1 MIGLLRR
8 RRHQLPSSYSGI
20 LRIVLQQRDSSL
32 LPSEQQHHHQQ
43 PRHRLL
49 RTFAAAPYPTG
60 KFSRIAMPEAAQECV
75 ASFRYPEARR
85 DDSIEEEFH
94 GVKIPDPYRW
104 LEDPDAEETQ
114 AYVEKQ
120 NEISKPFLDSC
131 KEWKVLNEKLTKRW
145 NFPKYSC
152 PFKHGSRYFFF
163 MNTGLQNQDVLY
175 VQNSLEDEPKVFL
188 DPNALSKDGTIALV
202 GSRFSDDGSLFAYG
216 LSQSGSDWTKLKVR
230 NVSTGEDFPETLEHT
245 KFVTASWTKDNKG
258 FFYARYPVVDGKA
271 DGSETAANENQKLY
285 FHRVGD
291 SQDKDVLIAEFP
303 EEPSWRL
310 MPEVSDCGK
319 YLMLFIMKGC
329 KDMLLYF
336 SKLESSDNI
345 TGKMDFVKVVTEF
358 DSDYDYITN
367 EGSLFS
373 FRTNKTAPNY
383 RVVNIDF
390 DSPAMDN
397 WKTLIEEH
405 PKNVLDW
412 STCVNKDRVVLGY
425 IDDVKSVLQVH
436 SLHDGSF
443 VSKFPLEI
451 GTVVGFSGKKKYSEI
466 FYHFVSFL
474 TPGIIYHYDFAKEG
488 SEPKIFR
495 QVKIEDFDNSLYK
508 VDQVFYKSK
517 DGERIPMFVVQRKS
531 NKQEKKPCLLYGYGG
546 FNICIQPSFSI
557 TGLVFIDSFDG
568 ILAYPNIR
576 GGGEYGERWHNA
588 GRLLKKQNVFD
599 DFQYAAQFLV
609 QNGYTDHDQIVIQG
623 GSNGGLLVGACINQ
637 RPDLFGAAI
646 AQVGVMDML
655 RFHKF
660 TIGRA
665 WVSDYGDIEEK
676 EHFENLFKY
685 SPLHNVHTPKS
696 EKEQYPATLVLTA
709 DHDDRVSPLH
719 SLKFV
724 AALHHAIKD
733 SEYQKNPLL
742 LRVYSKAGHGMG
754 KPTAKKIEEATDI
767 LTFMYKTLKL
777 KLHV

>member
-1 MIGLLRR
+1 MKALRQL
-8 RRHQLPSSYSGI
+8 HQKLGSSGSSK
-20 LRIVLQQRDSSL
+20 IVLHRELRQKGQQQQQQR
-32 LPSEQQHHHQQ
+32 QQ
-43 PRHRLL
+43 LK
-49 RTFAAAPYPTG
+49 TFAASAAG
-60 KFSRIAMPEAAQECV
+60 KFSRLAMPEAQEC
-75 ASFRYPEARR
+75 AAAPFQYPEARR
-85 DDSIEEEFH
+85 DDSVAEEIH

-114 AYVEKQ
+114 AYVDKQ
-120 NEISKPFLDSC
+120 NQISQPFLETCD
-131 KEWKVLNEKLTKRW
+131 EWKKLNEKLTKRW
-145 NFPKYSC
+145 NYPKYSC
-152 PFKHGSRYFFF
+152 PFKHGNRYFFF

-175 VQNSLEDEPKVFL
+175 VQDSLEGEPKVFL
-188 DPNALSKDGTIALV
+188 DPNSLSKDGTIALV
-202 GSRFSDDGSLFAYG
+202 GSRFSDDGNLFAYG

-230 NVSTGEDFPETLEHT
+230 NVNTGEDFPETIEHT

-258 FFYARYPVVDGKA
+258 FFYARYPVVEGKA

-285 FHRVGD
+285 YHRVGE

-336 SKLESSDNI
+336 SNLDKSDGITEKL
-345 TGKMDFVKVVTEF
+345 DFVKVVTEF

-367 EGSLFS
+367 EGSIFS
-373 FRTNKTAPNY
+373 FRTNKGAPNY
-383 RVVNIDF
+383 RVVTIDF
-390 DSPAMDN
+390 DNPAFEN

-405 PKNVLDW
+405 SKNVLDW
-412 STCVNKDRVVLGY
+412 SNCVNKDKIVLGY

-436 SLHDGSF
+436 SLKDGSF

-474 TPGIIYHYDFAKEG
+474 TPGIIYHFDFAKEG
-488 SEPKIFR
+488 AESKIFR

-508 VDQVFYKSK
+508 VEQVFYKSK
-517 DGERIPMFVVQRKS
+517 DGERIPMFIVQKKS
-531 NKQEKKPCLLYGYGG
+531 DKQEKKPCLLYGYGG

-576 GGGEYGERWHNA
+576 GGGEYGERWHNS

-599 DFQYAAQFLV
+599 DFQHASQFLV
-609 QNGYTDHDQIVIQG
+609 ESDYTRHDQIVIQG

-676 EHFENLFKY
+676 QHFENLFKY

-696 EKEQYPATLVLTA
+696 DKEQYPATLVLTA

-733 SEYQKNPLL
+733 SKFQTNPLL

-777 KLHV
+777 KLTF

>member
-1 MIGLLRR
+1 
-8 RRHQLPSSYSGI
+8 
-20 LRIVLQQRDSSL
+20 
-32 LPSEQQHHHQQ
+32 
-43 PRHRLL
+43 
-49 RTFAAAPYPTG
+49 
-60 KFSRIAMPEAAQECV
+60 MPEAQE
-75 ASFRYPEARR
+75 SINFQYPEARR
-85 DDSIEEEFH
+85 DESVVEEFH
-94 GVKIPDPYRW
+94 GVKIADPYRW
-104 LEDPDAEETQ
+104 LEDPDSEETQ

-120 NEISKPFLDSC
+120 NKISQPFLEGCD
-131 KEWKVLNEKLTKRW
+131 EWKKLNEKLTKRW
-145 NFPKYSC
+145 NYPKYSC
-152 PFKHGSRYFFF
+152 PFKHGNRYFFY

-188 DPNALSKDGTIALV
+188 DPNLLSKDGTTALV
-202 GSRFSDDGSLFAYG
+202 GSRFSDDGNLFAYG
-216 LSQSGSDWTKLKVR
+216 LSQSGSDWTKLRMRDV
-230 NVSTGEDFPETLEHT
+230 NTGVDFPEVLEHC

-258 FFYARYPVVDGKA
+258 FFYARYPVAEGKA

-285 FHRVGD
+285 YHVVGE

-310 MPEVSDCGK
+310 TPEVSDCGK

-336 SKLESSDNI
+336 SNLGNSGGIKGKL
-345 TGKMDFVKVVTEF
+345 DFVKVVSEF

-367 EGSLFS
+367 EGSIFS
-373 FRTNKTAPNY
+373 FRTNKCAPNY
-383 RVVNIDF
+383 RIVNIDF
-390 DSPAMDN
+390 ENPAIDN

-412 STCVNKDRVVLGY
+412 SNCVNKDKLVLAY

-443 VSKFPLEI
+443 ISTFKLEI
-451 GTVVGFSGKKKYSEI
+451 GTIVGFSGKKKYSEM

-474 TPGIIYHYDFAKEG
+474 TPGIIYHYDFAKE
-488 SEPKIFR
+488 EPQAVIFR
-495 QVKIEDFDNSLYK
+495 QVKIENFDNSLYK
-508 VDQVFYKSK
+508 VDQVFYESK
-517 DGERIPMFVVQRKS
+517 DGERIPMFVVQK
-531 NKQEKKPCLLYGYGG
+531 KADDQVEKPCLLYGYGG
-546 FNICIQPSFSI
+546 FNVCVQPFFSI

-576 GGGEYGERWHNA
+576 GGGEYGERWHNS

-599 DFQYAAQFLV
+599 DFQYAAKHLV
-609 QNGYTDHDQIVIQG
+609 ESGRTRYKKIAIHG

-637 RPDLFGAAI
+637 RPDLFGAAVS
-646 AQVGVMDML
+646 QVGVMDML

-660 TIGRA
+660 TVGRA
-665 WVSDYGDIEEK
+665 WVSDYGDVEQK
-676 EHFENLFKY
+676 EHFENLYKY

-696 EKEQYPATLVLTA
+696 EKEEYPATLVLTA

-724 AALHHAIKD
+724 AELHHAIKD
-733 SEYQKNPLL
+733 CEFQKNPLL
-742 LRVYSKAGHGMG
+742 LRVYSKTGHGAG
-754 KPTAKKIEEATDI
+754 KPTAKKIDEATDI
-767 LTFMYKTLKL
+767 LTFMFKALKL
-777 KLHV
+777 KLTF

>member
-1 MIGLLRR
+1 MNVLRR
-8 RRHQLPSSYSGI
+8 LSIYSNLAGSVTDQIRSTGLQLSTWRWCSKEFRNPF
-20 LRIVLQQRDSSL
+20 Q
-32 LPSEQQHHHQQ
+32 QQ
-43 PRHRLL
+43 PAKFRRL
-49 RTFAAAPYPTG
+49 
-60 KFSRIAMPEAAQECV
+60 AMPEAQECK
-75 ASFRYPEARR
+75 FQYPEARR
-85 DDSIEEEFH
+85 DDSVVEELH
-94 GVKIPDPYRW
+94 GIKIADPYRW

-120 NEISKPFLDSC
+120 NQISQPFLESGE
-131 KEWKVLNEKLTKRW
+131 EWKKLNGKLTKRW

-152 PFKHGSRYFFF
+152 PFKHGNRYFFF

-175 VQNSLEDEPKVFL
+175 VQDALDGEPRVFL
-188 DPNALSKDGTIALV
+188 DPNSLSQDGTIALV
-202 GSRFSDDGSLFAYG
+202 GSRFSDDGNLFAYG

-230 NVSTGEDFPETLEHT
+230 DVNTGEDFPETLEHT
-245 KFVTASWTKDNKG
+245 KFVNASWTKDNKG
-258 FFYARYPVVDGKA
+258 FFYARYPVVEGKA

-285 FHRVGD
+285 YHRVGEL
-291 SQDKDVLIAEFP
+291 QEKDVLIAEFP

-336 SKLESSDNI
+336 SKLGNSEDI
-345 TGKMDFVKVVTEF
+345 KGKVDFVKVVTEF

-367 EGSLFS
+367 EGNLFS
-373 FRTNKTAPNY
+373 FRTNKEAPNY

-390 DSPAMDN
+390 DKPEMGN
-397 WKTLIEEH
+397 WTTLIKEH
-405 PKNVLDW
+405 EKNVLDW
-412 STCVNKDRVVLGY
+412 ANCVNKDRLILGY

-436 SLHDGSF
+436 SLQDGSF

-451 GTVVGFSGKKKYSEI
+451 GTINGFSGKKKYSEI

-488 SEPKIFR
+488 TESKIFR
-495 QVKIEDFDNSLYK
+495 QVKIEDFDDSLYK
-508 VDQVFYKSK
+508 VEQVFYKSK
-517 DGERIPMFVVQRKS
+517 DGERVPMFIVQKKS
-531 NKQEKKPCLLYGYGG
+531 DKQEEKPCLLYGYGG

-599 DFQYAAQFLV
+599 DFQHAAQFLTE
-609 QNGYTDHDQIVIQG
+609 NGYTRHNQIVIQG

-637 RPDLFGAAI
+637 RPDLFGAAV

-665 WVSDYGDIEEK
+665 WVSDYGDVEEK
-676 EHFENLFKY
+676 DHFENLYRY

-696 EKEQYPATLVLTA
+696 EKEQYPSTLVLTA

-724 AALHHAIKD
+724 AALHHAVQD
-733 SEYQKNPLL
+733 SEHQRNPLL

-767 LTFMYKTLKL
+767 LTFMFKTLKL
-777 KLHV
+777 KLTF

>member
-1 MIGLLRR
+1 MLASIIVR
-8 RRHQLPSSYSGI
+8 SG
-20 LRIVLQQRDSSL
+20 
-32 LPSEQQHHHQQ
+32 
-43 PRHRLL
+43 RLL
-49 RTFAAAPYPTG
+49 LNRQHAATAVTRASQLSSVFHRTI
-60 KFSRIAMPEAAQECV
+60 KFGRIAMPEAATAAADCTEGHKV
-75 ASFRYPEARR
+75 PRYPEARR
-85 DDSIEEEFH
+85 DDSVVDEFH
-94 GVKIPDPYRW
+94 GVKIADPYRW
-104 LEDPDAEETQ
+104 LEDPDSEETRE
-114 AYVEKQ
+114 YVERQ
-120 NEISKPFLDSC
+120 NQISKPFLDTC
-131 KEWKVLNEKLTKRW
+131 PEWKKLNEKLRKRW
-145 NFPKYSC
+145 NYPKYSC
-152 PFKHGSRYFFF
+152 PFKHGNKYFFF

-175 VQNSLEDEPKVFL
+175 VQDSLKGEPKVFL
-188 DPNALSKDGTIALV
+188 DPNTLSTDGTIALV
-202 GSRFSDDGSLFAYG
+202 GSRFSDDGKLYAYG
-216 LSQSGSDWTKLKVR
+216 LSQSGSDWTKLKIR
-230 NVSTGEDFPETLEHT
+230 NVETGEDFPETIEHT

-285 FHRVGD
+285 YHRVGD

-336 SKLESSDNI
+336 SNLEQAGGL
-345 TGKMDFVKVVTEF
+345 TGKLDFVKVVTEF
-358 DSDYDYITN
+358 DSDYDYVTN
-367 EGSLFS
+367 EGSIFS
-373 FRTNKTAPNY
+373 FRTNKGAPNY
-383 RVVNIDF
+383 RIVNIDF
-390 DSPAMDN
+390 NEPSLEN
-397 WKTLIEEH
+397 WKTLVPEH
-405 PKNVLDW
+405 PRNVLDW
-412 STCVNKDRVVLGY
+412 TTCVNKDRIVLGY
-425 IDDVKSVLQVH
+425 IDDVKSLLQVH
-436 SLHDGSF
+436 SLADGSF

-474 TPGIIYHYDFAKEG
+474 TPGIIYHYDFAADDNATV
-488 SEPKIFR
+488 EPTIFR
-495 QVKIEDFDNSLYK
+495 EVKIEDFDNSQYT
-508 VDQVFYKSK
+508 VEQIFYNSK
-517 DGERIPMFVVQRKS
+517 DGEKVPMFIVQRKQ
-531 NKQEKKPCLLYGYGG
+531 KEKEQKPCLLYGYGG
-546 FNICIQPSFSI
+546 FNICVQPSFSI

-576 GGGEYGERWHNA
+576 GGGEYGERWHNS

-599 DFQYAAQFLV
+599 DFQYAAQYLV
-609 QNGYTDHDQIVIQG
+609 EHGYTRHEKIAIQG

-665 WVSDYGDIEEK
+665 WVSDYGDLNEK
-676 EHFENLFKY
+676 EHFENLLRY
-685 SPLHNVHTPKS
+685 SPLHNVRRPTS

-724 AALHHAIKD
+724 AALHHAINGC
-733 SEYQKNPLL
+733 EYQRNPLL

-754 KPTAKKIEEATDI
+754 KPTAKKIEESTDI
-767 LTFMYKTLKL
+767 LTFMYKTLGL
-777 KLHV
+777 KLTF

>member
-1 MIGLLRR
+1 MKSLRQLHKFLAAAALREPLL
-8 RRHQLPSSYSGI
+8 
-20 LRIVLQQRDSSL
+20 LQQRPPPTPAAQRHL
-32 LPSEQQHHHQQ
+32 QTFT
-43 PRHRLL
+43 PRPAKYSRL
-49 RTFAAAPYPTG
+49 
-60 KFSRIAMPEAAQECV
+60 AMPEAQDPSCSSTVFE
-75 ASFRYPEARR
+75 YPVARR
-85 DDSIEEEFH
+85 DETVVEEFH
-94 GVKIPDPYRW
+94 GQKIADPYRW
-104 LEDPDAEETQ
+104 LEDPDSEETQ
-114 AYVEKQ
+114 AYVEQQ
-120 NEISKPFLDSC
+120 NKIAQPFLESC
-131 KEWKVLNEKLTKRW
+131 DEWKKLNGKLTKRW
-145 NFPKYSC
+145 NYPKYSC

-175 VQNSLEDEPKVFL
+175 VQNSLDGEPKVFL
-188 DPNALSKDGTIALV
+188 DPNSLSKDGTIALV
-202 GSRFSDDGSLFAYG
+202 GSRFSDDGNLFAYG

-230 NVSTGEDFPETLEHT
+230 DVNTGEDFPETIEHT

-258 FFYARYPVVDGKA
+258 FFYARYPVVEGKA

-285 FHRVGD
+285 YHRIGEL
-291 SQDKDVLIAEFP
+291 QDKDVLIAEFP

-336 SKLESSDNI
+336 SNLEKAGGI
-345 TGKMDFVKVVTEF
+345 TGKLDFTKIVTEF

-367 EGSLFS
+367 EGSIFS
-373 FRTNKTAPNY
+373 FRTNKGAPNY

-390 DSPAMDN
+390 DEPALDK
-397 WKTLIEEH
+397 WTTLIAED

-412 STCVNKDRVVLGY
+412 SSCVNGDKIVLGY

-436 SLHDGSF
+436 SLKDGRF
-443 VSKFPLEI
+443 LSKFPLEI
-451 GTVVGFSGKKKYSEI
+451 GNVVGFSGKKKYSEI

-474 TPGIIYHYDFAKEG
+474 TPGVIYHYDFAAGEG
-488 SEPKIFR
+488 AEAKIFR
-495 QVKIEDFDNSLYK
+495 QVKIEDFDDSLYK
-508 VDQVFYKSK
+508 VEQVFYKSK
-517 DGERIPMFVVQRKS
+517 DGERVPMFIVQKKAE
-531 NKQEKKPCLLYGYGG
+531 KQEKKPCLLYGYGG

-599 DFQYAAQFLV
+599 DFQYAAQYLV
-609 QNGYTDHDQIVIQG
+609 ENGYTSHDQIVIQG

-637 RPDLFGAAI
+637 RPDLFGAAV
-646 AQVGVMDML
+646 AHVGVMDML

-665 WVSDYGDIEEK
+665 WVSDYGDIAEK
-676 EHFENLFKY
+676 EHFENLLRY
-685 SPLHNVHTPKS
+685 SPLHNVHTPNS

-719 SLKFV
+719 SLKFM
-724 AALHHAIKD
+724 AALHHAVRD
-733 SEYQKNPLL
+733 SKYQKNPLL

-754 KPTAKKIEEATDI
+754 KPTAKKIEESTDI
-767 LTFMYKTLKL
+767 LTFIYKTLKL
-777 KLHV
+777 KLTF

>member
-1 MIGLLRR
+1 M
-8 RRHQLPSSYSGI
+8 
-20 LRIVLQQRDSSL
+20 
-32 LPSEQQHHHQQ
+32 
-43 PRHRLL
+43 
-49 RTFAAAPYPTG
+49 
-60 KFSRIAMPEAAQECV
+60 

-488 SEPKIFR
+488 SEPKVFR

-531 NKQEKKPCLLYGYGG
+531 DKQEKKPCLLYGYGG

-696 EKEQYPATLVLTA
+696 KKEQYPATLVLTA

>member
-1 MIGLLRR
+1 MKALRQL
-8 RRHQLPSSYSGI
+8 HQKLGSSGSSK
-20 LRIVLQQRDSSL
+20 IVLHRELRQKGQQQQQQR
-32 LPSEQQHHHQQ
+32 QQ
-43 PRHRLL
+43 LK
-49 RTFAAAPYPTG
+49 TFAASAAG
-60 KFSRIAMPEAAQECV
+60 KFSRLAMPEAQES
-75 ASFRYPEARR
+75 AAAPFQYPEARR
-85 DDSIEEEFH
+85 DDSVAEEIH

-114 AYVEKQ
+114 AYVDKQ
-120 NEISKPFLDSC
+120 NQISQPFLETCD
-131 KEWKVLNEKLTKRW
+131 EWKKLNEKLTKRW
-145 NFPKYSC
+145 NYPKYSC
-152 PFKHGSRYFFF
+152 PFKHGNRYFFF

-175 VQNSLEDEPKVFL
+175 VQDSLEGEPKVFL
-188 DPNALSKDGTIALV
+188 DPNSLSKDGTIALV
-202 GSRFSDDGSLFAYG
+202 GSRFSDDGNLFAYG

-230 NVSTGEDFPETLEHT
+230 NVNTGEDFPETIEHT

-258 FFYARYPVVDGKA
+258 FFYARYPVVEGKA

-285 FHRVGD
+285 YHRVGE

-336 SKLESSDNI
+336 SNLEKSDGI
-345 TGKMDFVKVVTEF
+345 TGKLDFVKVVTEF

-367 EGSLFS
+367 EGSIFS
-373 FRTNKTAPNY
+373 FRTNKGAPNY
-383 RVVNIDF
+383 RVVTIDF
-390 DSPAMDN
+390 DNPAFEN

-405 PKNVLDW
+405 SKNVLDW
-412 STCVNKDRVVLGY
+412 SNCVNKDKIVLGY

-436 SLHDGSF
+436 SLKDGSF

-474 TPGIIYHYDFAKEG
+474 TPGIIYHFDFAKEG
-488 SEPKIFR
+488 AESKIFR

-508 VDQVFYKSK
+508 VEQVFYKSK
-517 DGERIPMFVVQRKS
+517 DGERIPMFIVQKKS
-531 NKQEKKPCLLYGYGG
+531 DKQEKKPCLLYGYGG

-576 GGGEYGERWHNA
+576 GGGEYGERWHNS

-599 DFQYAAQFLV
+599 DFQHASQYLV
-609 QNGYTDHDQIVIQG
+609 ESDYTRHDQIVIQG

-676 EHFENLFKY
+676 QHFENLFKY

-696 EKEQYPATLVLTA
+696 DKEQYPATLVLTA

-733 SEYQKNPLL
+733 SKFQTNPLL

-777 KLHV
+777 KLTF

>member
-1 MIGLLRR
+1 MKSLRQLHKFLAAAALREPLL
-8 RRHQLPSSYSGI
+8 
-20 LRIVLQQRDSSL
+20 LQQRPPPPAVQRHLQTFS
-32 LPSEQQHHHQQ
+32 
-43 PRHRLL
+43 PRPAKYSRL
-49 RTFAAAPYPTG
+49 
-60 KFSRIAMPEAAQECV
+60 AMPEAQDPSSCSTE
-75 ASFRYPEARR
+75 FQYPVARR
-85 DDSIEEEFH
+85 DETVVEEFH
-94 GVKIPDPYRW
+94 GQKIADPYRW
-104 LEDPDAEETQ
+104 LEDPDSEETQ
-114 AYVEKQ
+114 AYVEQQ
-120 NEISKPFLDSC
+120 NKIAQPFLESC
-131 KEWKVLNEKLTKRW
+131 EEWKKLNGKLTKRW
-145 NFPKYSC
+145 NYPKYSC

-175 VQNSLEDEPKVFL
+175 VQNSLDDEPKVFL
-188 DPNALSKDGTIALV
+188 DPNSLSKDGTIALV
-202 GSRFSDDGSLFAYG
+202 GSRFSDDGNLFAYG

-230 NVSTGEDFPETLEHT
+230 DVNTGEDFPETIGHT

-258 FFYARYPVVDGKA
+258 FFYARYPVVEGKA

-285 FHRVGD
+285 YHRIGEP
-291 SQDKDVLIAEFP
+291 QDKDVLIAEFP

-336 SKLESSDNI
+336 SNLEKAGGI
-345 TGKMDFVKVVTEF
+345 TGKLDFTKIVTEF

-367 EGSLFS
+367 EGSIFS
-373 FRTNKTAPNY
+373 FRTNKGAPNY

-390 DSPAMDN
+390 DEPALDK
-397 WKTLIEEH
+397 WTTLIAED

-412 STCVNKDRVVLGY
+412 SSCVNGDKIVLGY

-436 SLHDGSF
+436 SLKDGSF

-451 GTVVGFSGKKKYSEI
+451 GNVVGFSGKKKYSEI

-474 TPGIIYHYDFAKEG
+474 TPGVIYHYDFAAGEG
-488 SEPKIFR
+488 AESKVFR
-495 QVKIEDFDNSLYK
+495 QVKIEDFDDSLYK
-508 VDQVFYKSK
+508 VEQVFYKSK
-517 DGERIPMFVVQRKS
+517 DGEQVPMFIVQKKAE
-531 NKQEKKPCLLYGYGG
+531 KQEKKPCLLYGYGG

-599 DFQYAAQFLV
+599 DFQYAAQYLV
-609 QNGYTDHDQIVIQG
+609 ESGYTSHDQIVIQG

-637 RPDLFGAAI
+637 RPDLFGAAV
-646 AQVGVMDML
+646 AHVGVMDML

-665 WVSDYGDIEEK
+665 WVSDYGDIAEK
-676 EHFENLFKY
+676 EHFENLLRY
-685 SPLHNVHTPKS
+685 SPLHNVHTPNS

-719 SLKFV
+719 SLKFM
-724 AALHHAIKD
+724 AALHHAVRD
-733 SEYQKNPLL
+733 SKYQKNPLL

-754 KPTAKKIEEATDI
+754 KPTAKKIEESTDI
-767 LTFMYKTLKL
+767 LTFIYKTLKL
-777 KLHV
+777 KLTF

>member
-75 ASFRYPEARR
+75 TSFRYPEARR

-336 SKLESSDNI
+336 SKLDSSDNI
-345 TGKMDFVKVVTEF
+345 TEKMDFVKVVTEF

-531 NKQEKKPCLLYGYGG
+531 DKQEKKPCLLYGYGG

>member
-1 MIGLLRR
+1 
-8 RRHQLPSSYSGI
+8 
-20 LRIVLQQRDSSL
+20 
-32 LPSEQQHHHQQ
+32 
-43 PRHRLL
+43 
-49 RTFAAAPYPTG
+49 
-60 KFSRIAMPEAAQECV
+60 MPEAQECA

-85 DDSIEEEFH
+85 DDSIKEEIH
-94 GVKIPDPYRW
+94 GVTIPDPYRW

-131 KEWKVLNEKLTKRW
+131 EQWKILNEKLTKRW
-145 NFPKYSC
+145 NYPKYSC

-245 KFVTASWTKDNKG
+245 KFVTASWAKDNKG

-345 TGKMDFVKVVTEF
+345 TGKLDFVKVVTEF

-367 EGSLFS
+367 EGSIFS
-373 FRTNKTAPNY
+373 FRTNKGAPNY

-425 IDDVKSVLQVH
+425 INDVKSVLQVH

-488 SEPKIFR
+488 TEPKIFR

-508 VDQVFYKSK
+508 VDQVFYESK

-531 NKQEKKPCLLYGYGG
+531 DKQEKKPCLLYGYGG

-599 DFQYAAQFLV
+599 DFQHAAQFLV
-609 QNGYTDHDQIVIQG
+609 ESGYTTHDQIVIQG

-665 WVSDYGDIEEK
+665 WVSDYGDIDEK
-676 EHFENLFKY
+676 EHFENLYKY

-733 SEYQKNPLL
+733 SEHQKNPLL

>member
-1 MIGLLRR
+1 MHKLATSLLVRSCRAVLTQRSPPLQVAAKSGLFSSALRR
-8 RRHQLPSSYSGI
+8 TQFG
-20 LRIVLQQRDSSL
+20 
-32 LPSEQQHHHQQ
+32 
-43 PRHRLL
+43 RL
-49 RTFAAAPYPTG
+49 
-60 KFSRIAMPEAAQECV
+60 AMPEAAAAAAEARQFV
-75 ASFRYPEARR
+75 YPAARR
-85 DDSIEEEFH
+85 DESVVEEFH
-94 GVKIPDPYRW
+94 GVKIADPYRW

-120 NEISKPFLDSC
+120 NEISKPFLDTC
-131 KEWKVLNEKLTKRW
+131 PEWKKLNEKLRKRW
-145 NFPKYSC
+145 NYPKYSC
-152 PFKHGSRYFFF
+152 PFKHGNKYFFF

-175 VQNSLEDEPKVFL
+175 VQDKLDGEPKVFL
-188 DPNALSKDGTIALV
+188 DPNTLSTDGTIALV
-202 GSRFSDDGSLFAYG
+202 GSRFSDDGKLYAYG
-216 LSQSGSDWTKLKVR
+216 LSQSGSDWTKLKIR
-230 NVSTGEDFPETLEHT
+230 NVETGEDFPETIEHT

-258 FFYARYPVVDGKA
+258 FFYARYPVVAGKA

-285 FHRVGD
+285 YHRVGE

-336 SKLESSDNI
+336 SNLEKAGTLES
-345 TGKMDFVKVVTEF
+345 KLDFVKVVTEF
-358 DSDYDYITN
+358 DSDYDYVTN
-367 EGSLFS
+367 EDNIFS
-373 FRTNKTAPNY
+373 FRTNKGAPNY
-383 RVVNIDF
+383 RIVNIDF
-390 DSPAMDN
+390 EQPEMEH
-397 WKTLIEEH
+397 WKTLVPEH

-412 STCVNKDRVVLGY
+412 TTCVNKDRIVLGY
-425 IDDVKSVLQVH
+425 IDDVKSLLVVH
-436 SLHDGSF
+436 SLADGSF

-451 GTVVGFSGKKKYSEI
+451 GTVAGFSGKKKYSEI

-474 TPGIIYHYDFAKEG
+474 TPGIIYHYDFEG
-488 SEPKIFR
+488 KTEAAAGGAMEPTVFR
-495 QVKIEDFDNSLYK
+495 EVKIEDFDNSRYA
-508 VDQVFYKSK
+508 VEQIFYHSK
-517 DGERIPMFVVQRKS
+517 DGEKVPMFIVQRK
-531 NKQEKKPCLLYGYGG
+531 QEKKEHKPCLLYGYGG
-546 FNICIQPSFSI
+546 FNICVQPSFSI

-599 DFQYAAQFLV
+599 DFQHAAQYLV
-609 QNGYTDHDQIVIQG
+609 EHGYTTHDKIAIQG

-665 WVSDYGDIEEK
+665 WVSDYGDMNEK
-676 EHFENLFKY
+676 EHFENLLRY
-685 SPLHNVHTPKS
+685 SPLHNVRTPTSK
-696 EKEQYPATLVLTA
+696 KDQYPATLVLTA

-724 AALHHAIKD
+724 AALHDAIKD
-733 SEYQKNPLL
+733 SEHQKNPLL

-767 LTFMYKTLKL
+767 LTFMYKTLGL
-777 KLHV
+777 KLSF

>member
-1 MIGLLRR
+1 MKSLRQLHKFLAAAALREPLL
-8 RRHQLPSSYSGI
+8 
-20 LRIVLQQRDSSL
+20 LQQRPPPTPAAQRHL
-32 LPSEQQHHHQQ
+32 QTFT
-43 PRHRLL
+43 PRPAKYSRL
-49 RTFAAAPYPTG
+49 
-60 KFSRIAMPEAAQECV
+60 AMPEAQDPSC
-75 ASFRYPEARR
+75 ASTVFEYPVARR
-85 DDSIEEEFH
+85 DETVVEEFH
-94 GVKIPDPYRW
+94 GQKIADPYRW
-104 LEDPDAEETQ
+104 LEDPDSEETQ
-114 AYVEKQ
+114 AYVEQQ
-120 NEISKPFLDSC
+120 NKIAQPFLESC
-131 KEWKVLNEKLTKRW
+131 DEWKKLNGKLTKRW
-145 NFPKYSC
+145 NYPKYSC

-175 VQNSLEDEPKVFL
+175 VQNSLDGEPKVFL
-188 DPNALSKDGTIALV
+188 DPNSLSKDGTIALV
-202 GSRFSDDGSLFAYG
+202 GSRFSDDGNLFAYG

-230 NVSTGEDFPETLEHT
+230 DVNTGEDFPETIEHT

-258 FFYARYPVVDGKA
+258 FFYARYPVVEGKA

-285 FHRVGD
+285 YHRIGEL
-291 SQDKDVLIAEFP
+291 QDKDVLIAEFP

-336 SKLESSDNI
+336 SNLEKAGGI
-345 TGKMDFVKVVTEF
+345 TGKLDFTKIVTEF

-367 EGSLFS
+367 EGSIFS
-373 FRTNKTAPNY
+373 FRTNKGAPNY

-390 DSPAMDN
+390 DEPALDK
-397 WKTLIEEH
+397 WTTLIAED

-412 STCVNKDRVVLGY
+412 SSCVNGDKIVLGY

-436 SLHDGSF
+436 SLKDGRF
-443 VSKFPLEI
+443 LSKFPLEI
-451 GTVVGFSGKKKYSEI
+451 GNVVGFSGKKKYSEI

-474 TPGIIYHYDFAKEG
+474 TPGVIYHYDFAAGEG
-488 SEPKIFR
+488 AEAKIFR
-495 QVKIEDFDNSLYK
+495 QVKIEDFDDSLYK
-508 VDQVFYKSK
+508 VEQVFYKSK
-517 DGERIPMFVVQRKS
+517 DGERVPMFIVQKKAE
-531 NKQEKKPCLLYGYGG
+531 KQEKKPCLLYGYGG

-599 DFQYAAQFLV
+599 DFQYAAQYLV
-609 QNGYTDHDQIVIQG
+609 ENGYTSHDQIVIQG

-637 RPDLFGAAI
+637 RPDLFGAAV
-646 AQVGVMDML
+646 AHVGVMDML

-665 WVSDYGDIEEK
+665 WVSDYGDIAEK
-676 EHFENLFKY
+676 EHFENLLRY
-685 SPLHNVHTPKS
+685 SPLHNVHTPNS

-719 SLKFV
+719 SLKFM
-724 AALHHAIKD
+724 AALHHAVRD
-733 SEYQKNPLL
+733 SKYQKNPLL

-754 KPTAKKIEEATDI
+754 KPTAKKIEESTDI
-767 LTFMYKTLKL
+767 LTFIYKTLKL
-777 KLHV
+777 KLTF

>member
-1 MIGLLRR
+1 MK
-8 RRHQLPSSYSGI
+8 I
-20 LRIVLQQRDSSL
+20 LREISKHLGSSTVFRNLRQQQQRHGSSV
-32 LPSEQQHHHQQ
+32 
-43 PRHRLL
+43 
-49 RTFAAAPYPTG
+49 TK
-60 KFSRIAMPEAAQECV
+60 KFSRLTMPEAQGCV
-75 ASFRYPEARR
+75 GNFQYPEARR
-85 DDSIEEEFH
+85 DDSIVDEIH
-94 GVKIPDPYRW
+94 GMKIPDPYRW
-104 LEDPDAEETQ
+104 LEDPDSEETQ

-120 NEISKPFLDSC
+120 NKISQPFLETCD
-131 KEWKVLNEKLTKRW
+131 EWKKLNEKLTKRW
-145 NFPKYSC
+145 NYPKYSC
-152 PFKHGSRYFFF
+152 PFKHGNRYFFF

-188 DPNALSKDGTIALV
+188 DPNSLSKDGTIALV
-202 GSRFSDDGSLFAYG
+202 GSRFSDDGNLFAYG

-230 NVSTGEDFPETLEHT
+230 DVNTGEDYPETLEHT

-258 FFYARYPVVDGKA
+258 FFYARYPVVEGKA

-285 FHRVGD
+285 YHRIGD
-291 SQDKDVLIAEFP
+291 AQDKDVLIAEFP

-336 SKLESSDNI
+336 SKLENSESI
-345 TGKMDFVKVVTEF
+345 TGKLDFVKVVTEF

-367 EGSLFS
+367 EGTTFS
-373 FRTNKTAPNY
+373 FRTNKGAPNY

-405 PKNVLDW
+405 PQNVLDW
-412 STCVNKDRVVLGY
+412 STCVNKDKIVLGY

-436 SLHDGSF
+436 SLQDGKF
-443 VSKFPLEI
+443 LSKFPLEI
-451 GTVVGFSGKKKYSEI
+451 GTIVGFSGKKKFSEI

-474 TPGIIYHYDFAKEG
+474 TPGIIYHYDFAKENP
-488 SEPKIFR
+488 SATIFR

-508 VDQVFYKSK
+508 VEQVFYKSK
-517 DGERIPMFVVQRKS
+517 DGERIPMFIVQKKAD
-531 NKQEKKPCLLYGYGG
+531 KQAKKPCLLYGYGG
-546 FNICIQPSFSI
+546 FNICVQPSFSI

-599 DFQYAAQFLV
+599 DFQYAAQYLV
-609 QNGYTDHDQIVIQG
+609 ESEYTSHDQIVIQG

-665 WVSDYGDIEEK
+665 WVSDYGDINEK
-676 EHFENLFKY
+676 EHFDNLYQY
-685 SPLHNVHTPKS
+685 SPLHNVHKPKS
-696 EKEQYPATLVLTA
+696 EKEEYPATLVLTA

-724 AALHHAIKD
+724 AALHHAIND
-733 SEYQKNPLL
+733 SEFQKNPLL

-777 KLHV
+777 KLTF

>member
-1 MIGLLRR
+1 
-8 RRHQLPSSYSGI
+8 
-20 LRIVLQQRDSSL
+20 
-32 LPSEQQHHHQQ
+32 
-43 PRHRLL
+43 
-49 RTFAAAPYPTG
+49 
-60 KFSRIAMPEAAQECV
+60 MPEAAQECV

>member
-1 MIGLLRR
+1 MHSLGPLIVR
-8 RRHQLPSSYSGI
+8 SC
-20 LRIVLQQRDSSL
+20 RIVLTKQASSAL
-32 LPSEQQHHHQQ
+32 
-43 PRHRLL
+43 
-49 RTFAAAPYPTG
+49 AAAKQSGPITSVFRRTKYG
-60 KFSRIAMPEAAQECV
+60 RLAMPEAASSE
-75 ASFRYPEARR
+75 ATRFNYPEARR
-85 DDSIEEEFH
+85 DESVVDEFH
-94 GVKIPDPYRW
+94 GVKIADPYRW

-120 NEISKPFLDSC
+120 NEISKPFLDTC
-131 KEWKVLNEKLTKRW
+131 PEWKKLNEKLRKRW
-145 NFPKYSC
+145 NYPKYSC
-152 PFKHGSRYFFF
+152 PFKHGNKYFFF

-175 VQNSLEDEPKVFL
+175 VQDKLDGEPRVFL
-188 DPNALSKDGTIALV
+188 DPNTLSTDGTIALV
-202 GSRFSDDGSLFAYG
+202 GSRFSDDGQLYAYG
-216 LSQSGSDWTKLKVR
+216 LSQSGSDWTKLKIR
-230 NVSTGEDFPETLEHT
+230 NVETGEDFPETIEHT
-245 KFVTASWTKDNKG
+245 KFVTASWTKDHKG
-258 FFYARYPVVDGKA
+258 FFYARYPAVDGKA

-285 FHRVGD
+285 YHRVGE

-336 SKLESSDNI
+336 SNLEKAGNLES
-345 TGKMDFVKVVTEF
+345 KLDFVKVVTEF
-358 DSDYDYITN
+358 DSDYDYVTN
-367 EGSLFS
+367 EGSIFS
-373 FRTNKTAPNY
+373 FRTNKGAPNY
-383 RVVNIDF
+383 RIVNIDF
-390 DSPAMDN
+390 DQPAMEH
-397 WKTLIEEH
+397 WKTLVAEH

-412 STCVNKDRVVLGY
+412 TTCVNKDRIVLGY
-425 IDDVKSVLQVH
+425 IDDVKSLLQVH
-436 SLHDGSF
+436 SLADGAF
-443 VSKFPLEI
+443 VSKFPLDI

-474 TPGIIYHYDFAKEG
+474 TPGIIYHYDFEGSGAAKEESKEG
-488 SEPKIFR
+488 SAEAVMKPTIFR
-495 QVKIEDFDNSLYK
+495 EVKIEDFDNSQYT
-508 VDQVFYKSK
+508 VEQVFYHSK
-517 DGERIPMFVVQRKS
+517 DGEKIPMFIVQRRQDTK
-531 NKQEKKPCLLYGYGG
+531 EHKPCLLYGYGG
-546 FNICIQPSFSI
+546 FNICVQPSFSI

-609 QNGYTDHDQIVIQG
+609 EHEYTRHEKIAIQG

-665 WVSDYGDIEEK
+665 WVSDYGDLNEK
-676 EHFENLFKY
+676 DHFENLLRY
-685 SPLHNVHTPKS
+685 SPLHNVRTPTT

-719 SLKFV
+719 SLKFM
-724 AALHHAIKD
+724 AALHQAVKD
-733 SEYQKNPLL
+733 CEHQKNPLL

-767 LTFMYKTLKL
+767 LTFMYKTLGL
-777 KLHV
+777 KLSF

>member
-1 MIGLLRR
+1 MKSLRQLHKFLAAAALREPLL
-8 RRHQLPSSYSGI
+8 
-20 LRIVLQQRDSSL
+20 LQQR
-32 LPSEQQHHHQQ
+32 PPPTPAAQ
-43 PRHRLL
+43 RHLQTFTPHPAKYSRL
-49 RTFAAAPYPTG
+49 
-60 KFSRIAMPEAAQECV
+60 AMPEAQDPSC
-75 ASFRYPEARR
+75 ASTVFEYPVARR
-85 DDSIEEEFH
+85 DETVVEEFH
-94 GVKIPDPYRW
+94 GQKIADPYRW
-104 LEDPDAEETQ
+104 LEDPDSEETQ
-114 AYVEKQ
+114 AYVEQQ
-120 NEISKPFLDSC
+120 NKIAQPFLESC
-131 KEWKVLNEKLTKRW
+131 DEWKKLNGKLTKRW
-145 NFPKYSC
+145 NYPKYSC

-175 VQNSLEDEPKVFL
+175 VQNSLDGEPKVFL
-188 DPNALSKDGTIALV
+188 DPNSLSKDGTIALV
-202 GSRFSDDGSLFAYG
+202 GSRFSDDGNLFAYG

-230 NVSTGEDFPETLEHT
+230 DVNTGEDFPETIEHT

-258 FFYARYPVVDGKA
+258 FFYARYPVVEGKA

-285 FHRVGD
+285 YHRIGEL
-291 SQDKDVLIAEFP
+291 QDKDVLIAEFP

-336 SKLESSDNI
+336 SNLEKAGGI
-345 TGKMDFVKVVTEF
+345 TGKLDFIKIVTEF

-367 EGSLFS
+367 EGSIFS
-373 FRTNKTAPNY
+373 FRTNKGAPNY

-390 DSPAMDN
+390 DEPALEK
-397 WKTLIEEH
+397 WTTLIAEDT
-405 PKNVLDW
+405 KNVLDW
-412 STCVNKDRVVLGY
+412 SSCVNGDKIVLGY

-436 SLHDGSF
+436 SLKDGRF
-443 VSKFPLEI
+443 LSKFPLEI
-451 GTVVGFSGKKKYSEI
+451 GNVVGFSGKKKYSEI

-474 TPGIIYHYDFAKEG
+474 TPGVIYHYDFAAGEG
-488 SEPKIFR
+488 AEAKIFR
-495 QVKIEDFDNSLYK
+495 QVKIEDFDDSLYK
-508 VDQVFYKSK
+508 VEQVFYKSK
-517 DGERIPMFVVQRKS
+517 DGERVPMFIVQKKAE
-531 NKQEKKPCLLYGYGG
+531 KQEKKPCLLYGYGG

-599 DFQYAAQFLV
+599 DFQYAAQYLV
-609 QNGYTDHDQIVIQG
+609 ENGYTSHDQIVIQG

-637 RPDLFGAAI
+637 RPDLFGAAV
-646 AQVGVMDML
+646 AHVGVMDML

-665 WVSDYGDIEEK
+665 WVSDYGDIAEK
-676 EHFENLFKY
+676 EHFENLLRY
-685 SPLHNVHTPKS
+685 SPLHNVHTPNS

-719 SLKFV
+719 SLKFM
-724 AALHHAIKD
+724 AALHHAVRD
-733 SEYQKNPLL
+733 SKYQKNPLL

-754 KPTAKKIEEATDI
+754 KPTAKKIEESTDI
-767 LTFMYKTLKL
+767 LTFIYKTLKL
-777 KLHV
+777 KLTF

>member
-1 MIGLLRR
+1 MLGPLIVRSGRILTHLRLPLRR
-8 RRHQLPSSYSGI
+8 SVSVPSVLRRTKYS
-20 LRIVLQQRDSSL
+20 
-32 LPSEQQHHHQQ
+32 
-43 PRHRLL
+43 RL
-49 RTFAAAPYPTG
+49 
-60 KFSRIAMPEAAQECV
+60 AMPEAAAA
-75 ASFRYPEARR
+75 ASGNKVPQYPEARR
-85 DDSIEEEFH
+85 DDSVVEEFH
-94 GVKIPDPYRW
+94 GVKIADPYRW
-104 LEDPDAEETQ
+104 LEDPDAEETRE
-114 AYVEKQ
+114 YVERQ
-120 NEISKPFLDSC
+120 NEISKPFLDTC
-131 KEWKVLNEKLTKRW
+131 PEWKKLNEKLRKRW
-145 NFPKYSC
+145 NYPKYSC
-152 PFKHGSRYFFF
+152 PFKHGNKYFFF

-175 VQNSLEDEPKVFL
+175 IQDTLNGEPKVFL
-188 DPNALSKDGTIALV
+188 DPNTLSTDGTIALV
-202 GSRFSDDGSLFAYG
+202 GSRFSDDGRLYAYG
-216 LSQSGSDWTKLKVR
+216 LSQSGSDWTKLKIRDVE
-230 NVSTGEDFPETLEHT
+230 TGEDFPETIEHT

-258 FFYARYPVVDGKA
+258 FFYARYPAADGKA

-285 FHRVGD
+285 YHRVGD

-319 YLMLFIMKGC
+319 YLLLFIMKGC

-336 SKLESSDNI
+336 ANLEKAGNLSTKL
-345 TGKMDFVKVVTEF
+345 DFVKVVTEF
-358 DSDYDYITN
+358 DSDYDYVTN
-367 EGSLFS
+367 ENSIFS
-373 FRTNKTAPNY
+373 FRTNKGAPNY
-383 RVVNIDF
+383 RIVNIDF
-390 DSPAMDN
+390 DEPALDN
-397 WKTLIEEH
+397 WKTLVAEH

-412 STCVNKDRVVLGY
+412 TTCVNKDRIVLGY
-425 IDDVKSVLQVH
+425 IDDVKSMLQVH
-436 SLHDGSF
+436 SLADGSF
-443 VSKFPLEI
+443 VSKFPLDI

-474 TPGIIYHYDFAKEG
+474 TPGIIYHYDFATAAG
-488 SEPKIFR
+488 QDAGTPVDPTIFR
-495 QVKIEDFDNSLYK
+495 EVKIEDFDNSQYT
-508 VDQVFYKSK
+508 VEQIFYHSK
-517 DGERIPMFVVQRKS
+517 DGEKVPMFIVQRKE
-531 NKQEKKPCLLYGYGG
+531 QERKEHKPCLLYGYGG
-546 FNICIQPSFSI
+546 FNICVQPSFSI

-599 DFQYAAQFLV
+599 DFQHAAQYLV
-609 QNGYTDHDQIVIQG
+609 EHGYTRHEKIAIQG

-646 AQVGVMDML
+646 AQVGVLDML

-665 WVSDYGDIEEK
+665 WVSDYGDMDEK
-676 EHFENLFKY
+676 EHFENLLRY
-685 SPLHNVHTPKS
+685 SPLHNVRRPAS

-724 AALHHAIKD
+724 AALHHAING
-733 SEYQKNPLL
+733 SEQRNPLL

-767 LTFMYKTLKL
+767 LTFMFKTLGL
-777 KLHV
+777 KLTF

>member
-1 MIGLLRR
+1 
-8 RRHQLPSSYSGI
+8 
-20 LRIVLQQRDSSL
+20 
-32 LPSEQQHHHQQ
+32 
-43 PRHRLL
+43 
-49 RTFAAAPYPTG
+49 
-60 KFSRIAMPEAAQECV
+60 MPEAQQDS
-75 ASFRYPEARR
+75 ASAAISEFKYPVARR
-85 DDSIEEEFH
+85 DDSVVEEIH
-94 GVKIPDPYRW
+94 GQQIADPYRW
-104 LEDPDAEETQ
+104 LEDPDSEETQ
-114 AYVEKQ
+114 AYVEQQ
-120 NEISKPFLDSC
+120 NKIAQPFLESC
-131 KEWKVLNEKLTKRW
+131 DEWKKLNAKLTKRW
-145 NFPKYSC
+145 NYPKYSC

-175 VQNSLEDEPKVFL
+175 VQNSLDDEPKVFL
-188 DPNALSKDGTIALV
+188 DPNSLSKDGTIALV
-202 GSRFSDDGSLFAYG
+202 GSRFSDDGNLFAYG

-230 NVSTGEDFPETLEHT
+230 DVNTGEDFPETIEHT

-258 FFYARYPVVDGKA
+258 FFYARYPVVEGKA

-285 FHRVGD
+285 YHRIGE

-336 SKLESSDNI
+336 SNLEKAGGI
-345 TGKMDFVKVVTEF
+345 TGKLDFTKIVTEF

-367 EGSLFS
+367 EGSIFS
-373 FRTNKTAPNY
+373 FRTNKGAPNY

-390 DSPAMDN
+390 DEPALDK
-397 WKTLIEEH
+397 WTTLIAED

-412 STCVNKDRVVLGY
+412 SSCVNGDKIVLGY

-436 SLHDGSF
+436 SLKDGRF
-443 VSKFPLEI
+443 LSKFPLEI
-451 GTVVGFSGKKKYSEI
+451 GNVVGFSGKKKYSEI

-474 TPGIIYHYDFAKEG
+474 TPGVIYHYDFAAGEG
-488 SEPKIFR
+488 AEAKIFR
-495 QVKIEDFDNSLYK
+495 QVKIEDFDDSLYK
-508 VDQVFYKSK
+508 VEQVFYKSK
-517 DGERIPMFVVQRKS
+517 DGERVPMFIVQKKS
-531 NKQEKKPCLLYGYGG
+531 DKQEKKPCLLYGYGG

-599 DFQYAAQFLV
+599 DFQYAAQYLV
-609 QNGYTDHDQIVIQG
+609 ESGYTSHDQIVIQG

-637 RPDLFGAAI
+637 RPDLFGAAV
-646 AQVGVMDML
+646 AHVGVMDML

-665 WVSDYGDIEEK
+665 WVSDYGDIAEK
-676 EHFENLFKY
+676 EHFENLLRY
-685 SPLHNVHTPKS
+685 SPLHNVHTPNS
-696 EKEQYPATLVLTA
+696 EREQYPATLVLTA

-719 SLKFV
+719 SLKFM
-724 AALHHAIKD
+724 AALHHAVRD
-733 SEYQKNPLL
+733 SKHQKNPLL

-754 KPTAKKIEEATDI
+754 KPTAKKIEESTDI
-767 LTFMYKTLKL
+767 LTFIYKTLKL
-777 KLHV
+777 KLTF

>member
-1 MIGLLRR
+1 MPEA
-8 RRHQLPSSYSGI
+8 QES
-20 LRIVLQQRDSSL
+20 
-32 LPSEQQHHHQQ
+32 
-43 PRHRLL
+43 
-49 RTFAAAPYPTG
+49 AAAP
-60 KFSRIAMPEAAQECV
+60 FQ
-75 ASFRYPEARR
+75 YPEARR
-85 DDSIEEEFH
+85 DDSVAEEIH

-114 AYVEKQ
+114 AYVDKQ
-120 NEISKPFLDSC
+120 NQISQPFLETCD
-131 KEWKVLNEKLTKRW
+131 EWKKLNEKLTKRW
-145 NFPKYSC
+145 NYPKYSC
-152 PFKHGSRYFFF
+152 PFKHGNRYFFF

-175 VQNSLEDEPKVFL
+175 VQDSLEGEPKVFL
-188 DPNALSKDGTIALV
+188 DPNSLSKDGTIALV
-202 GSRFSDDGSLFAYG
+202 GSRFSDDGNLFAYG

-230 NVSTGEDFPETLEHT
+230 NVNTGEDFPETIEHT

-258 FFYARYPVVDGKA
+258 FFYARYPVVEGKA

-285 FHRVGD
+285 YHRVGE

-336 SKLESSDNI
+336 SNLEKSDGI
-345 TGKMDFVKVVTEF
+345 TGKLDFVKVVTEF

-367 EGSLFS
+367 EGSIFS
-373 FRTNKTAPNY
+373 FRTNKGAPNY
-383 RVVNIDF
+383 RVVTIDF
-390 DSPAMDN
+390 DNPAFEN

-405 PKNVLDW
+405 SKNVLDW
-412 STCVNKDRVVLGY
+412 SNCVNKDKIVLGY

-436 SLHDGSF
+436 SLKDGSF

-474 TPGIIYHYDFAKEG
+474 TPGIIYHFDFAKEG
-488 SEPKIFR
+488 AESKIFR

-508 VDQVFYKSK
+508 VEQVFYKSK
-517 DGERIPMFVVQRKS
+517 DGERIPMFIVQKKS
-531 NKQEKKPCLLYGYGG
+531 DKQEKKPCLLYGYGG

-576 GGGEYGERWHNA
+576 GGGEYGERWHNS

-599 DFQYAAQFLV
+599 DFQHASQYLV
-609 QNGYTDHDQIVIQG
+609 ESDYTRHDQIVIQG

-676 EHFENLFKY
+676 QHFENLFKY

-696 EKEQYPATLVLTA
+696 DKEQYPATLVLTA

-733 SEYQKNPLL
+733 SKFQTNPLL

-777 KLHV
+777 KLTF

>member
-1 MIGLLRR
+1 MKTLRQLLKLANGVSVIIQGN
-8 RRHQLPSSYSGI
+8 RHLSQKKITSFASSGI
-20 LRIVLQQRDSSL
+20 KYR
-32 LPSEQQHHHQQ
+32 
-43 PRHRLL
+43 RL
-49 RTFAAAPYPTG
+49 
-60 KFSRIAMPEAAQECV
+60 AMPEAQDCSAT
-75 ASFRYPEARR
+75 FPYPEARR
-85 DDSIEEEFH
+85 DESVVDDFH
-94 GVKIPDPYRW
+94 GVKLADPYRW
-104 LEDPDAEETQ
+104 LEDPDSEETKQ
-114 AYVEKQ
+114 YVEKQ
-120 NEISKPFLDSC
+120 NKIAQPFLENCD
-131 KEWKVLNEKLTKRW
+131 EWKKLNEKLTKRW
-145 NFPKYSC
+145 NYPKYSC
-152 PFKHGSRYFFF
+152 PFKHGERYFFF

-175 VQNSLEDEPKVFL
+175 VQNSLDDEPKVFL
-188 DPNALSKDGTIALV
+188 DPNSLSKDGTIALV
-202 GSRFSDDGSLFAYG
+202 GSRFSHDGNLFTYG

-230 NVSTGEDFPETLEHT
+230 DVKTGEDFPETLEHT

-258 FFYARYPVVDGKA
+258 FFYARFPVVEGKA

-285 FHRVGD
+285 YHRVGEP
-291 SQDKDVLIAEFP
+291 QEKDVLIAEFP
-303 EEPSWRL
+303 EEPTWR
-310 MPEVSDCGK
+310 MTPEVSDCGK

-336 SKLESSDNI
+336 STLQKSEDI
-345 TGKMDFVKVVTEF
+345 TGKLDLVKVVTEF

-367 EGSLFS
+367 EESIFS
-373 FRTNKTAPNY
+373 FRTNKAAPNY

-390 DSPAMDN
+390 NNPAAEN
-397 WKTLIEEH
+397 WTTLIEEH

-412 STCVNKDRVVLGY
+412 STCVNKDKIVLGY

-436 SLHDGSF
+436 KLQDGSF

-451 GTVVGFSGKKKYSEI
+451 GTIVGFSGKKKYSEI

-474 TPGIIYHYDFAKEG
+474 TPGIIYHFDFAREDA
-488 SEPKIFR
+488 EPTIFR

-508 VDQVFYKSK
+508 VEQVFYKSK
-517 DGERIPMFVVQRKS
+517 DGEKIPMFVVQKKAD
-531 NKQEKKPCLLYGYGG
+531 KQEEKPCLLYGYGG
-546 FNICIQPSFSI
+546 FNISVQPSFSI

-588 GRLLKKQNVFD
+588 GRLSKKQNVFD
-599 DFQYAAQFLV
+599 DFQHAAMHLV
-609 QNGYTDHDQIVIQG
+609 QSGYTRHEKIVIQG

-637 RPDLFGAAI
+637 RPDLFGAAV

-660 TIGRA
+660 TIGQA
-665 WVSDYGDIEEK
+665 WVSDYGDVKEK
-676 EHFENLFKY
+676 VHFDNLYKY
-685 SPLHNVHTPKS
+685 SPLHNVRTPKS

-724 AALHHAIKD
+724 AALHHAIRD

-742 LRVYSKAGHGMG
+742 LRVYSKTGHGAG
-754 KPTAKKIEEATDI
+754 KPTAKKIEESTDI
-767 LTFMYKTLKL
+767 LTFMFKTLKL
-777 KLHV
+777 KLTF